1 MKQQQNLWGFCYRYP
16 CLHGEPQP
24 TPTSSTGPQDLRQVS
39 GPTVGTVGAACD
51 PKSPNSYMY
60 VPTKA
65 TDAKARLILVV
76 EEFIVGSDIR
86 RCGLPGDCEV

>member
-1 MKQQQNLWGFCYRYP
+1 M
-16 CLHGEPQP
+16 
-24 TPTSSTGPQDLRQVS
+24 
-39 GPTVGTVGAACD
+39 GTVGAAQT

-76 EEFIVGSDIR
+76 EEFIVGSDILQVL
-86 RCGLPGDCEV
+86 GLPGDCEV